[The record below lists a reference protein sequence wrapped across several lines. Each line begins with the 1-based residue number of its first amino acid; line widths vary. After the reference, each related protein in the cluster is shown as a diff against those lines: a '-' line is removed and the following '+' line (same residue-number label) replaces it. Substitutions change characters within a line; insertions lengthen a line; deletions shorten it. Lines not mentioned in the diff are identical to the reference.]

1 MNLDSRNSLLIVTA
15 VVALTICGM
24 APISTART
32 SEPAAAA
39 PSTDTFLALEK
50 SAEEARIRGD
60 GKFFESLL
68 SDKFVKQEGGVR
80 VGKAEVVKMISG
92 SKCKVKTGWTMSE
105 PLMLKI
111 TDDAYALSYV
121 SDTQGTCTTGGKTEK
136 IPSPVRAATIWV
148 RDGKKWQVAFHGE
161 NLIVD
166 PAAQPESDKQTRSAK
181 EGRAANAGST
191 VAPASFETTADPIT
205 GTLMAAENAVWSAW
219 KDKDAKRL
227 EHLTARQIAFVDIF
241 GTHFDNKADTI
252 KDWTGPICNVKN
264 FTLTN
269 GAGTT
274 VSPGVAILTLTGTA
288 NGACGGQDI
297 SGLKVYGNSVYVKDG
312 RTWKWVF
319 GFNSPT

>member
-15 VVALTICGM
+15 VAALAICGA
-24 APISTART
+24 APMSRAGTPA
-32 SEPAAAA
+32 PAAAA
-39 PSTDTFLALEK
+39 PSSNTFLALEK

-60 GKFFESLL
+60 GKFFEGLL
-68 SDKFVKQEGGVR
+68 SDKFVKQKGGVR
-80 VGKAEVVKMISG
+80 VSKAEVVKMISD
-92 SKCKVKTGWTMSE
+92 SKCEVKTGWTLTE
-105 PLMLKI
+105 PHLLKI
-111 TDDAYALSYV
+111 DDDAYALTYV
-121 SDTQGTCTTGGKTEK
+121 SDMQGTCTTAGKTEK

-148 RDGKKWQVAFHGE
+148 RDGKTWQVAFHGE
-161 NLIVD
+161 NLIVN
-166 PAAQPESDKQTRSAK
+166 PAAQPETGKKTQPAKNEAASAT
-181 EGRAANAGST
+181 SS
-191 VAPASFETTADPIT
+191 VVPASQQVDAEPIT

-227 EHLTARQIAFVDIF
+227 EHLTAQQIAFVDIF

-269 GAGTT
+269 GAGTK
-274 VSPGVAILTLTGTA
+274 VSPGVAILTLTATV

-312 RTWKWVF
+312 HAWKWVF